1 MDKKKLIKLQD
12 KCFSCENALNKAL
25 SNLAVA
31 ASEVLGYEVVA
42 DICHGSEIEFRT
54 ITDNDVPD
62 SNSCIRMEDILAELK
77 K

>member
-31 ASEVLGYEVVA
+31 ASEVLGYDVVA
-42 DICHGSEIEFRT
+42 DLCHGSEIEFRSV
-54 ITDNDVPD
+54 TDGDIPN